1 MVRRSGEGVPQARQS
16 RLYLEGRL
24 TPADR
29 RRFEAHVAI
38 CPPCQAFLEQ
48 MRTTVDIVGGLRE
61 EDVPP
66 EMEEHLL
73 TAFRDWRRD
82 E

>member
-1 MVRRSGEGVPQARQS
+1 MLVCADIVK
-16 RLYLEGRL
+16 LVTDYLEGRL
-24 TPADR
+24 TPAER
-29 RRFEAHVAI
+29 RRFEGHVAI
-38 CPPCQAFLEQ
+38 CPPCRAFLGQ
-48 MRTTVDIVGGLRE
+48 MRTTVELVGDLRE

-73 TAFRDWRRD
+73 AAFRDWRRD

>member
-1 MVRRSGEGVPQARQS
+1 MLTCADIVKLVTD
-16 RLYLEGRL
+16 YNEGRL
-24 TPADR
+24 TPAER
-29 RRFEAHVAI
+29 TRFEEHVSI
-38 CPPCQAFLEQ
+38 CPPCRSFLAQ
-48 MRTTVDIVGGLRE
+48 MRTTVELVGELRE

-73 TAFRDWRRD
+73 AAFRDWKRD

>member
-1 MVRRSGEGVPQARQS
+1 LILTCADIVKLVTD
-16 RLYLEGRL
+16 YLEGAL
-24 TPADR
+24 TPAER
-29 RRFEAHVAI
+29 RRFEGHVAI
-38 CPPCQAFLEQ
+38 CPPCRAFLDQ
-48 MRTTVDIVGGLRE
+48 TRTTIELVGGLRE

-73 TAFRDWRRD
+73 TAFRDWRGD